1 MSEEPESPQCPTAGC
16 EGRMVDVQP
25 IETARSDE
33 YVLIRIECTV
43 CHARAWRIAR
53 PTDEREDA

>member
-1 MSEEPESPQCPTAGC
+1 MSDEHQTPECPTAGC
-16 EGRMVDVQP
+16 DGRMIDVQP

-33 YVLIRIECTV
+33 YLLIRIECTV

-53 PTDEREDA
+53 PAGMRKKG